1 MDIELPEMRGI
12 EASSIMRSIEKEYE
26 DIHTCIVA
34 VSVKGKGGM
43 FDFNFFRGKYECY

>member
-26 DIHTCIVA
+26 DIHTSIVA
-34 VSVKGKGGM
+34 VTVQVKG
-43 FDFNFFRGKYECY
+43 GKNNLFILKRKT